1 MERLARSVTD
11 GGWIMSMWK
20 LESHVNGKTV
30 TTVLASLK
38 IAYFAISS
46 LRGQRCSHIITRM
59 K

>member
-1 MERLARSVTD
+1 
-11 GGWIMSMWK
+11 MSMWK